1 MTLVEKI
8 MTIYPQLTSKDFDY
22 FAFKDKGTILV
33 QDNSDGNG
41 PFIAKWEHPTL
52 AKPTNEELQGA

>member
-8 MTIYPQLTSKDFDY
+8 MAIYPQLESKDFDY
-22 FAFKDKGTILV
+22 FSFKDKGTILV
-33 QDNSDGNG
+33 QDNSDGHG

-52 AKPTNEELQGA
+52 AKPTSEQLQGA

>member
-8 MTIYPQLTSKDFDY
+8 MALYPDLTMQDFDY
-22 FAFKDKGTILV
+22 FAFKDKGTILI

-41 PFIAKWEHPTL
+41 PFIAKWEHPTYE
-52 AKPTNEELQGA
+52 KPTNEQLA